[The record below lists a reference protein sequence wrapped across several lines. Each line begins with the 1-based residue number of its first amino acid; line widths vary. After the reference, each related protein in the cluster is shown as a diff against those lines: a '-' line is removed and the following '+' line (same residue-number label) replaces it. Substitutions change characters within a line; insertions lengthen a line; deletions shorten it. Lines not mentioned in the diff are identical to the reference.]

1 MSPPPNGPPAGAP
14 PIQPNIPPQPKVAP
28 EALALRAK
36 PRPVTRLSR
45 RALILLGAVSALTVG
60 GLAIWA
66 LGVQHGGGTPPQELY
81 STDRKPIAEGLRTL
95 PGDYGSLPRPA
106 LPVGVPP
113 LGPPLPG
120 DLGRPFLRAQQEQ
133 GAPATATTMPA
144 GPTTAEQAA
153 AVERERLRQEAE
165 AARRGALFVQV
176 RQKSVDQSTVEPA
189 VAGAT
194 TPPNPFAPLPGSAET
209 ARPDEAASQ
218 NGQDRKSAFL
228 NVATDTK
235 IYASGRLQTPASPFQ
250 VMAGTIIPAA
260 MVTGLNSDLPGQ
272 AIATV
277 TEPVYDMVT
286 GKTLLIPQGSRL
298 LGTYDAQVSYG
309 QSRVLLVWTRLIMP
323 DGSSI
328 VLDRL
333 PGADTKGFAGLE
345 DETDNH
351 WGKLLA
357 GAALSTLLG
366 VGAELGSQ
374 NSGLG
379 GTGQQTVVVA
389 TSRSA
394 EESVNQIGQQVTR
407 RNLNVQPTLT
417 VRPGFPVRVIVN
429 KDLVLRPYAG
439 VGPVRAPGVSP

>member
-1 MSPPPNGPPAGAP
+1 MSLPPSGPPNGAP
-14 PIQPNIPPQPKVAP
+14 PIPPNVPPQPKVAP

-36 PRPVTRLSR
+36 PRPVARLSR
-45 RALILLGAVSALTVG
+45 RALILLGSVSALTVG

-66 LGVQHGGGTPPQELY
+66 LDVQHGGGTPPQELY

-95 PGDYGSLPRPA
+95 PGDYGSLPRSA
-106 LPVGVPP
+106 LPTGVPP

-133 GAPATATTMPA
+133 GAPVVTPTAP
-144 GPTTAEQAA
+144 GPTAEEQAA
-153 AVERERLRQEAE
+153 AAERERLRQEAE
-165 AARRGALFVQV
+165 AARHGALFVQV
-176 RQKSVDQSTVEPA
+176 RQKSADQPAAEAA
-189 VAGAT
+189 VAGPT
-194 TPPNPFAPLPGSAET
+194 SPLNPFAALPGSAES
-209 ARPDEAASQ
+209 ARPDEVASQ
-218 NGQDRKSAFL
+218 NGQDEKSAFL
-228 NVATDTK
+228 NAATDTK

-277 TEPVYDMVT
+277 TGPVYDTVT

-357 GAALSTLLG
+357 GTALSTLLG

-394 EESVNQIGQQVTR
+394 EDSVNQVGQQVTR

-417 VRPGFPVRVIVN
+417 VRPGFPVRVLVN
-429 KDLVLRPYAG
+429 KDLVLRPYGAVARRTG
-439 VGPVRAPGVSP
+439 GSAP

>member
-1 MSPPPNGPPAGAP
+1 MIPPPSGPQTGAP
-14 PIQPNIPPQPKVAP
+14 PIPPNVPPQPKIAP

-45 RALILLGAVSALTVG
+45 RALILLGSVSALTVG

-81 STDRKPIAEGLRTL
+81 STDRKPIAEGLRNL
-95 PGDYGSLPRPA
+95 PGDYGSLPKPA
-106 LPVGVPP
+106 LPAGVPP

-133 GAPATATTMPA
+133 GATVAAATPPA
-144 GPTTAEQAA
+144 GPTAEEQAA
-153 AVERERLRQEAE
+153 TAERERLRQEAE
-165 AARRGALFVQV
+165 AARHGTLFVQV
-176 RQKSVDQSTVEPA
+176 RQKTLDQSAAGPA

-194 TPPNPFAPLPGSAET
+194 TPPNPFAPLPGAAESAG
-209 ARPDEAASQ
+209 PDEAASQ

-228 NVATDTK
+228 NAATDTK

-277 TEPVYDMVT
+277 TEPVYDTVT

-298 LGTYDAQVSYG
+298 LGIYDAQVSYG

-333 PGADTKGFAGLE
+333 LGADTKGFAGLE

-394 EESVNQIGQQVTR
+394 EESVNQVGQQVTR
-407 RNLNVQPTLT
+407 RTLNVQPTLT

-439 VGPVRAPGVSP
+439 TSAIRAAGVRP